1 MEDQEELLLKLLKEK
16 VVTKETAKAGILVDL
31 MCKEENALQTFKRK
45 PPCSDKADSV
55 IDLPIGAPI
64 PQPTKASSTEK
75 RKGGGKKTT
84 PRNPVKSKGGN
95 SEL

>member
-1 MEDQEELLLKLLKEK
+1 
-16 VVTKETAKAGILVDL
+16 L

-55 IDLPIGAPI
+55 IDLPIGAPV

-75 RKGGGKKTT
+75 RKVGSKKTT
-84 PRNPVKSKGGN
+84 PRNVKKSKGN